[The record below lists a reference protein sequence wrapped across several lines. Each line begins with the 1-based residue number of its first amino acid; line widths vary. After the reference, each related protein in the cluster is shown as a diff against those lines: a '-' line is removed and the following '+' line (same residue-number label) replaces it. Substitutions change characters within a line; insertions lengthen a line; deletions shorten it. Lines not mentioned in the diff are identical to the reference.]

1 MHFFFS
7 SYCFGTPQK
16 KVTWGVESFYFQKEK
31 KKKNP
36 LASAGKATHLH
47 VVSTEI
53 YTATPWMAM
62 LPAKPRICVKG
73 LLLGGRARR
82 RSPRLSSVLSKFC
95 SPDTHLPV
103 PDTPQAMPENTD
115 VDSREK
121 RHREGKDTKQS
132 EKAPLR
138 ARGSG
143 GSDQLDSTTRP
154 EKAGDGKIPPAEK
167 RPGKAGSS
175 RYHFSLPK

>member
-1 MHFFFS
+1 MRSEDILLFLLLRFWN
-7 SYCFGTPQK
+7 PPK

-31 KKKNP
+31 KIP
-36 LASAGKATHLH
+36 LPSAGKATHLH
-47 VVSTEI
+47 AVSTEI

-62 LPAKPRICVKG
+62 SPAKPRICVKG

-115 VDSREK
+115 VVSREK
-121 RHREGKDTKQS
+121 RHREGKDTKQRES
-132 EKAPLR
+132 SSQSA
-138 ARGSG
+138 GSG
-143 GSDQLDSTTRP
+143 WLRSVRQYNNSARESGRWEDSP
-154 EKAGDGKIPPAEK
+154 
-167 RPGKAGSS
+167 S
-175 RYHFSLPK
+175 REASGEGGELALPF